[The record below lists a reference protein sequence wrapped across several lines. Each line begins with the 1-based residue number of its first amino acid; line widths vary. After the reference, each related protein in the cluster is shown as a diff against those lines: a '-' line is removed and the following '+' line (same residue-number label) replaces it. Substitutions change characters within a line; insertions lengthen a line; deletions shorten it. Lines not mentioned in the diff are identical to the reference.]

1 MKVVII
7 GGGAAGMTAASR
19 IRALKPEW
27 KVTVFEATSFVSHA
41 PCGIPYVIEGLSDIE
56 HLMYYKPEVFIQKRG
71 IDLHMNTKVV
81 DVEQGAVYILEDG
94 KEKKYEWDK
103 LLLAN
108 GASPKVPQIKGVALE
123 NVFTVDLPPD
133 AEKIQ
138 KVAKNARNVVIIGAG
153 YIGIEMA
160 EGFAA
165 QNKHVTVIELL
176 DRPLPTFDKE
186 ISEILKNEMDK
197 RVTLKLGEMV
207 SEIYGKDKVEKVI
220 TNQGEYP
227 ADLVIVSTGVKP
239 NVEFAKKLG
248 AKLGETGAIWTNEK
262 METSVENVYAAG
274 DNAETKNLI
283 TGKPTWVPLAPPGN
297 KMGYVAGVNMS
308 GGNLIFPGV
317 VGAQATKFFDL
328 EIGRVGLT
336 EEEAIENGF
345 EIVSKFIKARTRPH
359 YYPNGKDI
367 FLKGVAEKNTKKL
380 LGLQVA
386 SYEQVL
392 ARLDAFAVAL
402 QANFTTKDLFFADL
416 VYAPPFAP
424 VWDPLIVIAR
434 VLKF

>member
-1 MKVVII
+1 MKIVVI

-19 IRALKPEW
+19 VRALKPEW
-27 KVTVFEATSFVSHA
+27 TVTVFEAISFVSHA
-41 PCGIPYVIEGLSDIE
+41 PCGIPYVIEGLADID
-56 HLMYYKPEVFIQKRG
+56 HLMYYKPEVFIKKRG

-81 DVEQGAVYILEDG
+81 DVEQGQVSVIENN
-94 KEKKYEWDK
+94 KEKTYEWDK

-108 GASPKVPQIKGVALE
+108 GASPKIPPIKGIDLE

-138 KVAKNARNVVIIGAG
+138 KVAKGARNVVIIGAG
-153 YIGIEMA
+153 YIGTEMA
-160 EGFAA
+160 EGFVA
-165 QNKHVTVIELL
+165 QGKNVTVIELL

-197 RVTLKLGEMV
+197 RITLRLNEKV
-207 SEIYGKDKVEKVI
+207 AEIYGKDKVEKVV
-220 TNQGEYP
+220 TDQGEYP

-248 AKLGETGAIWTNEK
+248 ARIGETGAIWTNEK

-274 DNAETKNLI
+274 DNTETKNII
-283 TGKPTWVPLAPPGN
+283 TGKPTWIPLAPPGN

-308 GGNLIFPGV
+308 GGNLIFPGI
-317 VGAQATKFFDL
+317 VGIQATKFFDL

-336 EEEAIENGF
+336 EEEAIKNGF
-345 EIVSKFIKARTRPH
+345 DIVAKFIKARTRPH

-367 FLKGVAEKNTKKL
+367 FLKGIAEKDTKKL

-386 SYEQVL
+386 GYEQIL
-392 ARLDAFAVAL
+392 ARLDAFSIAL
-402 QANFTTKDLFFADL
+402 QTNFTTKDLFFADL
-416 VYAPPFAP
+416 VYAPPLAP
-424 VWDPLIVIAR
+424 VWDPLTVIAR